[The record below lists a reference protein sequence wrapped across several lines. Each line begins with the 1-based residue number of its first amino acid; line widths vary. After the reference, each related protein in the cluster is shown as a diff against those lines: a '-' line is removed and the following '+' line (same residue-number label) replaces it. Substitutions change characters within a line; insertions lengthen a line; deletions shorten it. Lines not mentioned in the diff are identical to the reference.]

1 MSDAA
6 PVTTTIEDGVAVV
19 RFDDGKVNVL
29 SYEAIEALNAALDRA
44 AEEATAV
51 ALLGGKRAF
60 SAGFDL
66 SIMSAGMGS
75 ALKLVAAGGDMMM
88 RLYMHPQ
95 PVVAAA
101 TGHAL
106 AGGVLLLASCD
117 VRIGA
122 DAPAKIGLNETAI
135 GMSLPLFAMELARD
149 RITPRALLQATLLAE
164 LYDPHGAVE
173 AGWLDRVVPADEVDA
188 AAIEEAR
195 RLGQL
200 SSAAYAQTKRMLRQP
215 LIDRVKAGAS
225 ADLGSFQIDA
235 PA

>member
-1 MSDAA
+1 MSDTA

-29 SYEAIEALNAALDRA
+29 SYEAIEALNGALDQA

-66 SIMSAGMGS
+66 SVMSAGMGS
-75 ALKLVAAGGDMMM
+75 ALKLVGAGGDMMM

-122 DAPAKIGLNETAI
+122 DSPAKIGLNETQI

-149 RITPRALLQATLLAE
+149 RLTPRALLQSTLLAE
-164 LYDPHGAVE
+164 LYDPAGALEV
-173 AGWLDRVVPADEVDA
+173 GWLDRVVPADQVEA

-200 SSAAYAQTKRMLRQP
+200 SSAAYGQTKRMLRQP
-215 LIDRVKAGAS
+215 LIDRVKAGTA
-225 ADLGSFQIDA
+225 ADLGSFQIETS
-235 PA
+235 

>member
-1 MSDAA
+1 MSGDTT

-29 SYEAIEALNAALDRA
+29 SYEAIEGLNAALDQA
-44 AEEATAV
+44 ADEATAV

-95 PVVAAA
+95 PVVAAS

-106 AGGVLLLASCD
+106 AGGVLLLSSCD

-149 RITPRALLQATLLAE
+149 RLTPRALLQSTLLAE
-164 LYDPHGAVE
+164 LYDPQGALEV
-173 AGWLDRVVPADEVDA
+173 GWLDRVVPADEVET
-188 AAIEEAR
+188 AAIDEAR

-200 SSAAYAQTKRMLRQP
+200 SNAAYSQTKRMLRQP

-225 ADLGSFQIDA
+225 ADLGSFQIEGN
-235 PA
+235 